1 MQKKENRTNLFAIGK
16 RERDIKLSAKYSV
29 CTKNSEAVV
38 RRCFAKQ
45 VFLEITQNSQE
56 RTCASVPFS
65 KVEDWRLH
73 LQKTASEYIWT
84 VRI

>member
-16 RERDIKLSAKYSV
+16 RERDVKLSAKYSV
-29 CTKNSEAVV
+29 CTKNSEVVV

-56 RTCASVPFS
+56 QTCASVPFS

-73 LQKTASEYIWT
+73 VQKTASEYIGL
-84 VRI
+84 

>member
-16 RERDIKLSAKYSV
+16 RERDVKLLAKYPAY
-29 CTKNSEAVV
+29 TKNSEAVV

-56 RTCASVPFS
+56 RTCASVPCS
-65 KVEDWRLH
+65 KVKDWRLH